1 MVTREHGKR
10 EGARGGNRGKMT
22 GGQVKFLE
30 SLAICILFFWRV
42 IEKYAVGQKRDFRQG
57 KRDFRKEHEKVH
69 AKSLQDE
76 AQESIAH
83 AHVQ

>member
-22 GGQVKFLE
+22 GGRVKFLE
-30 SLAICILFFWRV
+30 SLVICILFFGGSLKSTRL
-42 IEKYAVGQKRDFRQG
+42 G
-57 KRDFRKEHEKVH
+57 KKEIFERKKEIFEREHEKVH

-76 AQESIAH
+76 A
-83 AHVQ
+83 